1 MTSHSV
7 EIKNIKGLSELKV
20 TFDFLNKD
28 VVIVTGKNGSGKT
41 TLIKAFRLLSD
52 LQVFNKT
59 SNGNSIRDDSS
70 IEFNL
75 DLDGFQHLLFSYNS
89 KLKALDT
96 KQALPPKDS
105 VISELP
111 IPFGYRFQHL
121 SLVSKYDSEVRTNFI
136 TGNYTPADRL
146 QSFLGHIYAGSEKFS
161 ELNETNVG
169 KYTFYFIPLPN
180 DYYLREDHL
189 SSGEY
194 FLIQLYRLITSGS
207 KLVVIDELD
216 ISLDAAAQVRFLD
229 AAKLLL
235 KEYDSKL
242 IMISHSLAL
251 METANEGDIYY
262 LEKQGTNVSLEQRSF
277 GYVKSDLYGFKGR
290 DRYILT
296 EDPVLVGFI
305 EYLIQANEIKAFFNY
320 EIIPVGGE
328 PQVRNMAE
336 RNDQHEIFGPSEAV
350 MVVIDRD
357 IFAEL
362 NSHYKG
368 PTLVFSSP
376 VDDIEVYIWRN
387 KEKFLPDVPTPDFTH
402 ATTTRRNAE
411 KKTAKTYWNK
421 IINSQRSPELKK
433 QFTNRLYKIVT
444 DNNCTDH
451 LIQAL
456 RKHLQL

>member
-1 MTSHSV
+1 MTRHSV
-7 EIKNIKGLSELKV
+7 EIKNIKGLCELKV
-20 TFDFLNKD
+20 TFDFSNKD

-41 TLIKAFRLLSD
+41 TLIKAFRLLYD

-75 DLDGFQHLLFSYNS
+75 DLDGFQQLLFSYDP

-96 KQALPPKDS
+96 KQALPLKDS

-136 TGNYTPADRL
+136 TGNYTQADRL
-146 QSFLGHIYAGSEKFS
+146 QSFLRSIYAGSEKFS

-169 KYTFYFIPLPN
+169 KHTFYFIPLPG

-216 ISLDAAAQVRFLD
+216 ISLDASAQVRFLD
-229 AAKLLL
+229 ATKPLL

-242 IMISHSLAL
+242 IMVSHSLAL

-296 EDPVLVGFI
+296 EDPVLAGFI
-305 EYLIQANEIKAFFNY
+305 EYLIQACEIRAFFNY

-328 PQVRNMAE
+328 PQVRSMAE
-336 RNDQHEIFGPSEAV
+336 RNDEYEIFGPSEAV
-350 MVVIDRD
+350 LVIIDGD
-357 IFAEL
+357 IFNEL
-362 NSHYKG
+362 TTRYKG
-368 PTLVFSSP
+368 PTPVFSSP
-376 VDDIEVYIWRN
+376 VKDIELYIWQNRVSL
-387 KEKFLPDVPTPDFTH
+387 KLPKLNFTH
-402 ATTTRRNAE
+402 AATE
-411 KKTAKTYWNK
+411 KKTSKTYWKK
-421 IINSQRSPELKK
+421 IIKSQRTPELKK
-433 QFTNRLYKIVT
+433 QLVKRMYDAVK
-444 DNNCTDH
+444 DNHDVDY
-451 LIQAL
+451 LLQAL
-456 RKHLQL
+456 RNHLQL